1 VLKHALELASVL
13 ILRLV
18 AVLIIV
24 IYTIFL
30 SNLEIF
36 FMMFWFFKV
45 T

>member
-1 VLKHALELASVL
+1 MLKHALELASVL